1 MVNIFRIQPNGQFN
15 SNSTVHGGPGTCKVL
30 SDYFSLLVVIF
41 YDMTEGFRSI
51 QYFLKYHFSESALLP
66 KQKVFPSVTC
76 SGPSTGWHLQARCV
90 IDECFTDH
98 LYVAF
103 QFMVWHKEM
112 DWRWMCHRKASH
124 ILWMNYECRELS
136 IIYNATSTL
145 TPKGQPLVWLGSLQY
160 VLRTWQ
166 WHIHM

>member
-1 MVNIFRIQPNGQFN
+1 MILLLPLSMLIWRWLALNVF
-15 SNSTVHGGPGTCKVL
+15 VVL
-30 SDYFSLLVVIF
+30 VAVFLFPLSFLILPF
-41 YDMTEGFRSI
+41 QRECTFAEAEGFSFCDLFRPFYRLIHPSRI
-51 QYFLKYHFSESALLP
+51 FLFWMKMR
-66 KQKVFPSVTC
+66 Q
-76 SGPSTGWHLQARCV
+76 CV

-98 LYVAF
+98 IYVAC
-103 QFMVWHKEM
+103 QFMVWHREM

-124 ILWMNYECRELS
+124 ILWMNCECRKLS

-166 WHIHM
+166 RHIHM